1 MWTTTPSNQLLVWW
15 RSCYWENLA
24 MTLEQYAARRKWNEI
39 YVTAGICAL
48 LTIMPLT
55 FFIALL
61 QHGAAIA
68 GK

>member
-1 MWTTTPSNQLLVWW
+1 
-15 RSCYWENLA
+15 

>member
-24 MTLEQYAARRKWNEI
+24 MTLEQYEARQKQNQLF
-39 YVTAGICAL
+39 VTIGAL
-48 LTIMPLT
+48 LALTITPT
-55 FFIALL
+55 IFFLALL

>member
-1 MWTTTPSNQLLVWW
+1 
-15 RSCYWENLA
+15 
-24 MTLEQYAARRKWNEI
+24 MTLEQYAARRRRNEI
-39 YVTAGICAL
+39 YLTTAICAL
-48 LTIMPLT
+48 LTITPLA

>member
-1 MWTTTPSNQLLVWW
+1 
-15 RSCYWENLA
+15 

-39 YVTAGICAL
+39 YVTVGICAL
-48 LTIMPLT
+48 LTITPLA